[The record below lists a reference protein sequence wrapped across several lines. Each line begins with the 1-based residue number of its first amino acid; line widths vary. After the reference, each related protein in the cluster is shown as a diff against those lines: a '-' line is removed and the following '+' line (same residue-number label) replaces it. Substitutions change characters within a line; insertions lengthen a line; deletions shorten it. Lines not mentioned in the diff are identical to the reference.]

1 LQISE
6 GKQRLERIL
15 ASIQDA
21 FISLDARLRYTFANN
36 NAAVLLGVKKE
47 GTHWSTASSW
57 RPCTRSQTH
66 VVFLLRRVGPAMIGQ
81 SVWRFM
87 VDDEEGTMRL
97 NLEKAVK
104 DKIDVGFEFYYS
116 ALDRWYA
123 PDRAPIDVVSSASGM

>member
-1 LQISE
+1 
-6 GKQRLERIL
+6 
-15 ASIQDA
+15 
-21 FISLDARLRYTFANN
+21 
-36 NAAVLLGVKKE
+36 
-47 GTHWSTASSW
+47 
-57 RPCTRSQTH
+57 
-66 VVFLLRRVGPAMIGQ
+66 MIGQ

-123 PDRAPIDVVSSASGM
+123 PDRVLIDVVSSASGM